1 MNIAAGDK
9 KVPVLLAKAK
19 AVPYSDYAFRA
30 LPGSSVV
37 HNLHFEHLWAGTS
50 AGRCN
55 PEGVARLYLS
65 LERQTA
71 DAEFRHYQEKGGC
84 DPNLADF
91 YSFSVKVN
99 LTRVLDLREK
109 GTRKLFDLSVDKIL
123 ADWEPDPLGSSRHP
137 PLTRL
142 QVIGYW
148 ISEGCAD
155 FSGIICHS
163 ARRRGGHNLVI
174 FQRQLAVG
182 DLVVPISSVATK
194 GWSHS
199 VTHDTLS
206 AGSEI

>member
-71 DAEFRHYQEKGGC
+71 DAEFHCCPK
-84 DPNLADF
+84 
-91 YSFSVKVN
+91 
-99 LTRVLDLREK
+99 
-109 GTRKLFDLSVDKIL
+109 
-123 ADWEPDPLGSSRHP
+123 
-137 PLTRL
+137 
-142 QVIGYW
+142 
-148 ISEGCAD
+148 
-155 FSGIICHS
+155 
-163 ARRRGGHNLVI
+163 
-174 FQRQLAVG
+174 
-182 DLVVPISSVATK
+182 
-194 GWSHS
+194 
-199 VTHDTLS
+199 
-206 AGSEI
+206 